1 MDKSLPVGDYY
12 DVVIFGYLDSV
23 HRYHTVEKIRQ
34 YAFSTVAW
42 KGMNNALSNHRKAQ
56 FRRKRHG
63 EVISLSKDNAEQILA
78 KQFISSFSY
87 DPMEDLK
94 IRLLLYDLARMLSLQ
109 QMDIVLLRLN
119 GHSIR
124 QIAKRH
130 KTTMKKVQAL
140 LKDACI
146 VLNQLC
152 YET

>member
-1 MDKSLPVGDYY
+1 M
-12 DVVIFGYLDSV
+12 IFGYLDSV
-23 HRYHTVEKIRQ
+23 HRYLSTENLHK

-42 KGMNNALSNHRKAQ
+42 KSMNGSLSNHRRAQ
-56 FRRKRHG
+56 LRRKRRG
-63 EVISLSKDNAEQILA
+63 EVISLSSDNAEEILV
-78 KQFISSFSY
+78 KQYVSSFSY

-94 IRLLLYDLARMLSLQ
+94 IRLLLHDLAAMLSLQ

-140 LKDACI
+140 LKGACCA
-146 VLNQLC
+146 LKQLC